1 MVFKKIIFQNGYVPV
16 ETPLRPPPLHGKY
29 HLIFP
34 FDCPHTS
41 LGSFIAPIF
50 LDSPIFSLWPIVVN
64 IWKPRSLAY
73 TVGLTTQKPLVID
86 AGFGKTIVDTQGK
99 KVNTWSLQCIKQMLR
114 YYNFKVSAGNPF
126 FSFHFVRENIY
137 NKCRE
142 SLIMTRP
149 PLPWFHCLSVEL
161 TMRNIFETT
170 ARGRSRGLWCE
181 VSWEAQDVESD
192 QFTLCIDPNT
202 TTATTIANTV
212 ENVSKR
218 ISLWKQSP
226 ADFSTGWRAFSRL
239 GWQCHRFEQSFVSKL
254 IE

>member
-1 MVFKKIIFQNGYVPV
+1 M
-16 ETPLRPPPLHGKY
+16 
-29 HLIFP
+29 
-34 FDCPHTS
+34 
-41 LGSFIAPIF
+41 
-50 LDSPIFSLWPIVVN
+50 
-64 IWKPRSLAY
+64 
-73 TVGLTTQKPLVID
+73 ID
-86 AGFGKTIVDTQGK
+86 AGFRKTIVDTQGK

-126 FSFHFVRENIY
+126 FSLHFVRENIY

-161 TMRNIFETT
+161 TMRNIFERT

-181 VSWEAQDVESD
+181 VSWEAQDVESG

-218 ISLWKQSP
+218 ISLRKQSP

-239 GWQCHRFEQSFVSKL
+239 GWQCHRFEQSFVYTAL
-254 IE
+254 IASQISSYAFYHALNHSEAPETFCRKIFLSFFDSSNVLRINFSLTEYKFTIEKSGHLR